1 MAWQKLDS
9 TTLGSASD
17 NITSATFTTKKFI
30 QWLCHRLTGAG
41 DQSGF
46 FRFNANSNNV
56 YAERTSANGGADGT
70 ADTQSRI
77 QNSGSSITDNFCV
90 TYTVNITGNEK
101 LSIFFNVNGNTTGPG
116 TAPTRIEGVG
126 KFVPSPDADITSMTQ
141 LVATG
146 NNIPIDSNLMLLGT
160 N

>member
-17 NITSATFTTKKFI
+17 NITSATFITKKFI

-56 YAERTSANGGADGT
+56 YAERTSYNGAADGT
-70 ADTQSRI
+70 ATTQPRI
-77 QNSGSSITDNFCV
+77 QNSASSITDNFCICYV
-90 TYTVNITGNEK
+90 MNILGNEK
-101 LSIFFNVNGNTTGPG
+101 LAIFFNVNGNTAGAG
-116 TAPTRIEGVG
+116 NAPTRMEGVG
-126 KFVPSPDADITSMTQ
+126 KFVPSPDADITSVTQ
-141 LVATG
+141 LVTTG
-146 NNIPIDSNLMLLGT
+146 NNIPIDSNLTVLGT
-160 N
+160 D